1 MKTIVKTGKST
12 SAIIAEFMQ
21 ENDVN
26 MENFKFEVLEEG
38 SKGFLNLFGSKP
50 TKIKF
55 SLPDVEEKIKEY
67 TETVLKLMQI
77 SYGEVNIQTLAKDT
91 YKIDINKVDEA
102 GFLIGK
108 EGKLLNSVQHL
119 LNQMINKYEKRAIK
133 LKFDVDNYRD
143 RRKNALL
150 DKVKSIAEKVK
161 KHGKSITLEPLHSYH
176 RRLVHQFIEKDKQV
190 RTITIGDGHMKR
202 IVIMPMKKKN
212 KRGPRKNK
220 N

>member
-21 ENDVN
+21 ENNVN
-26 MENFKFEVLEEG
+26 MENFKFEVLDEG
-38 SKGFLNLFGSKP
+38 SKGFLNIFAGKP

-55 SLPDVEEKIKEY
+55 LLPDVEEKIKEY
-67 TETVLKLMQI
+67 TETVLKLMNINYGQI
-77 SYGEVNIQTLAKDT
+77 DIQKLGKDT
-91 YKIDINKVDEA
+91 YKIDINKVEDA

-119 LNQMINKYEKRAIK
+119 LNQMINKYEKRALK
-133 LKFDVDNYRD
+133 LNFDVDNYRD

-150 DKVKSIAEKVK
+150 DKVKNIADKVK
-161 KHGKSITLEPLHSYH
+161 NHGKSITLEPLPASH

-190 RTITIGDGHMKR
+190 RTMTIGDGHTKR
-202 IVIMPMKKKN
+202 IVIMPAKNN
-212 KRGPRKNK
+212 KRGPKPKSN
-220 N
+220 